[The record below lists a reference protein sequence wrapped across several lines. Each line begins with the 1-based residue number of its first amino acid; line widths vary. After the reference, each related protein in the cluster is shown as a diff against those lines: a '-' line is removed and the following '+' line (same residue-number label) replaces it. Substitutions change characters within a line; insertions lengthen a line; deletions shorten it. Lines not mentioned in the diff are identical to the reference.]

1 MGTRRTQLRH
11 FSEKK
16 NEEEKKSK
24 DLVPGQF
31 PQLIDVKPFF
41 FPSIFSPCSLSLS
54 LSLCALRHA
63 SLRSTTSD
71 AMTAHIPSSET
82 DNGDWSSFSAFIFS
96 LTRSHLSR
104 IFFFFDD

>member
-41 FPSIFSPCSLSLS
+41 FPPFSALVLSLS
-54 LSLCALRHA
+54 LSLHCDMPALDQRPV
-63 SLRSTTSD
+63 
-71 AMTAHIPSSET
+71 MQ
-82 DNGDWSSFSAFIFS
+82 
-96 LTRSHLSR
+96 
-104 IFFFFDD
+104 

>member
-16 NEEEKKSK
+16 NEEKKSK
-24 DLVPGQF
+24 DFVPGQF

-41 FPSIFSPCSLSLS
+41 FPPFSALVLSLSLS
-54 LSLCALRHA
+54 LSALRHA

-71 AMTAHIPSSET
+71 AMTAHPPSSEAN
-82 DNGDWSSFSAFIFS
+82 NGDCDP
-96 LTRSHLSR
+96 HLVPGQSTV
-104 IFFFFDD
+104 D